1 MFISEIKIENF
12 RLFGAGEKAFTLRLR
27 PGLTALV
34 GENDAGKTAVID
46 AIRFVLGT
54 RDQEVLRLEATDF
67 HQPADNPERAE
78 QIAIRLTFDELTP
91 QDKGAFAEYL
101 TYVEARASIETKL
114 VITWVAKRNTKEGSS
129 RPVFPAEWRTGAD
142 GDGPLLDVGARSL
155 LTATYLRPLRDAE
168 RAMSAAVVL
177 ACLRSFNTQGRLKRR
192 ASLSTKWLIHHR
204 IPASSAC

>member
-1 MFISEIKIENF
+1 VFISEIKIENF
-12 RLFGAGEKAFTLRLR
+12 SLFGAGEKAFTLRLR

-34 GENDAGKTAVID
+34 GENDASKTAVID

-129 RPVFPAEWRTGAD
+129 RRVFPAERWVHGNSNL
-142 GDGPLLDVGARSL
+142 GNGI
-155 LTATYLRPLRDAE
+155 LRPETLGETRQE
-168 RAMSAAVVL
+168 S
-177 ACLRSFNTQGRLKRR
+177 
-192 ASLSTKWLIHHR
+192 
-204 IPASSAC
+204 P